1 MRRGQRRR
9 ARGRRRVGK
18 WDGWGEGFET
28 ARDSAGITAVAH
40 AMRTS
45 TTVPACSADG
55 PEACSDRQAAAVE
68 QESAWD
74 GSGPRPTASSGGAGR
89 AAAAGVS
96 ATAGGM
102 AGSAGREAGEATGI
116 GAPGMMEAH
125 PPRARGAGCRGSG
138 GAPVRMALRGVAA
151 PAVWASDPAPAG
163 SHRGGGGPAVAAVEA
178 TAARAAAPG
187 GAAVAGGAAE
197 AGAGFRIAAAIHA
210 AGDGSGGPE
219 AAAGAPASSAACTP
233 PEGRECRPAP
243 AGQRSK
249 QNTLRRG
256 LGRIRSDIET

>member
-163 SHRGGGGPAVAAVEA
+163 SHRSL
-178 TAARAAAPG
+178 
-187 GAAVAGGAAE
+187 AGQ
-197 AGAGFRIAAAIHA
+197 R
-210 AGDGSGGPE
+210 
-219 AAAGAPASSAACTP
+219 
-233 PEGRECRPAP
+233 RPAP
-243 AGQRSK
+243 ASALQPPSM
-249 QNTLRRG
+249 RRG
-256 LGRIRSDIET
+256 TGAAGRKRRLAHPRPAPLVRRQRVGNVVRHLRGNDRNKTLLGEDWAE